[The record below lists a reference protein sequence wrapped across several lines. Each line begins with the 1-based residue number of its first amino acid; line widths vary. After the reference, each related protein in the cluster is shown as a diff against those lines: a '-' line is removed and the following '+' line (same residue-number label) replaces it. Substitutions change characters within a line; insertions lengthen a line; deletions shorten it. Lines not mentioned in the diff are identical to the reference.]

1 VIDTIY
7 SEDVISEHPKALEI
21 FKRFPNASVIPCDSY
36 KEVFNPSSQNFRLQ
50 KNKPSLILAKKTGNF
65 ALPIPE
71 SYGIGGKHNFYFS
84 HMLNCIY
91 DCRYCF
97 LQGMY
102 PSANYT
108 LFVNFEDFIKD
119 IDNKTRQFH
128 GQPVWFFSGYD
139 CDSLAMEN
147 ISGFVS
153 DFLPYFEENNNA
165 HLELRTKSVNI
176 LPLLNKSSIP
186 NIVTAF
192 SFTPEEIGKQ
202 LENGVPSVSSRIKA
216 MQKLAASGWLIG
228 LRFDPI
234 IDCVDLAERYK
245 KLFTQIFTALPLDS
259 IHSVSLGAFRMPAP
273 FYKKME
279 KLYPQEI
286 LFAGNLT
293 NNGGTVEYSKNVEE
307 ERKDTCKNLLLSH
320 ITEAKLFTCETT
332 H

>member
-1 VIDTIY
+1 MIDTIY

-307 ERKDTCKNLLLSH
+307 ERKETCKNLLLSH

>member
-7 SEDVISEHPKALEI
+7 IEEVISKHPKALEI
-21 FKRFPNASVIPCDSY
+21 FKRFPNASIIPCDSY

-50 KNKPSLILAKKTGNF
+50 KNKPSLILAKKMGNF

-128 GQPVWFFSGYD
+128 SQPVWFFSGYD

-153 DFLPYFEENNNA
+153 DFLPYFEENKNA

-176 LPLLNKSSIP
+176 QPLLNKSSIP
-186 NIVTAF
+186 NVVTAF

-216 MQKLAASGWLIG
+216 MQKLASAGWLIG

-234 IDCVDLAERYK
+234 IDCVDFAERYK
-245 KLFTQIFTALPLDS
+245 KLFSQIFTALPVDC

-273 FYKKME
+273 FFKKME
-279 KLYPQEI
+279 KLHPQEK

-293 NNGGTVEYSKNVEE
+293 NNDGTIEYSKNVEE

-320 ITEAKLFTCETT
+320 IPEEILFTCETT

>member
-128 GQPVWFFSGYD
+128 GQPVLFFSGYD

-176 LPLLNKSSIP
+176 QPLLNKSSIP

-234 IDCVDLAERYK
+234 IDCVDFVERYK

>member
-1 VIDTIY
+1 MIDTIY

-176 LPLLNKSSIP
+176 QPLLNKSSIP

-202 LENGVPSVSSRIKA
+202 LENGVPSV
-216 MQKLAASGWLIG
+216 
-228 LRFDPI
+228 
-234 IDCVDLAERYK
+234 
-245 KLFTQIFTALPLDS
+245 
-259 IHSVSLGAFRMPAP
+259 
-273 FYKKME
+273 
-279 KLYPQEI
+279 
-286 LFAGNLT
+286 
-293 NNGGTVEYSKNVEE
+293 
-307 ERKDTCKNLLLSH
+307 
-320 ITEAKLFTCETT
+320 
-332 H
+332 